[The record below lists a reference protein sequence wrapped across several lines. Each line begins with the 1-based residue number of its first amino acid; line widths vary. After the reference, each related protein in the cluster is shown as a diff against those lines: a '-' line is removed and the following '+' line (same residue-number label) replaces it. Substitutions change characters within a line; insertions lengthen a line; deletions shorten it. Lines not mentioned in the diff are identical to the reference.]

1 MRAVRLLLD
10 THVFLWWRA
19 DDKRLRA
26 AVRKAIAEA
35 EIVFVSAASA
45 WEAAIKARLG
55 RLDIPEPFETGV
67 LASGFARLPID
78 FAHAERVAL
87 GRLQIPDTVEA
98 GVIDSGFEKLPINF
112 SHAEDAARLPP
123 HHNDPFDRMLI
134 AQAAAEGLTL
144 VTHDRRLQ
152 PYDIEIMWP

>member
-1 MRAVRLLLD
+1 MPAVRLLLD

-19 DDKRLRA
+19 DDKRLRPT
-26 AVRKAIAEA
+26 VRKAIAEA

-45 WEAAIKARLG
+45 WEAAIK
-55 RLDIPEPFETGV
+55 
-67 LASGFARLPID
+67 
-78 FAHAERVAL
+78 VAL
-87 GRLQIPDTVEA
+87 GRLRIPDTLEA
-98 GVIDSGFEKLPINF
+98 GVIESGFEKLPINF
-112 SHAEDAARLPP
+112 THAEDAAQLPP

-152 PYDIEIMWP
+152 PYGIDIMWT